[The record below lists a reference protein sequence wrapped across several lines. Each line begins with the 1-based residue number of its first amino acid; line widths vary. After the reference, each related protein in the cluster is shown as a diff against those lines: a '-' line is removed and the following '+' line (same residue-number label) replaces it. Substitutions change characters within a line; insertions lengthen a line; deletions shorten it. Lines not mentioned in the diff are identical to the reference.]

1 MQRRLIIRGTSR
13 FWLACSLLGF
23 VSACLIP
30 GPEAFAQTAETSP
43 DQSEVAGP
51 NSEEPNSE
59 EPSSEE
65 PSSEEPSSEEPSSE
79 EPNSEEPNSEEP
91 SSEEPSSEGPSSEE
105 PSSEEPSSEEP
116 SSKGPSSKGPSSEI
130 VEEAGD
136 AALAPAESDQPG
148 GQRLN
153 LLWLAV
159 KGGPLMIA
167 IGIASLLTVAVVV
180 ERLLALRR
188 SRVMPVALVRG
199 LAGATTDG
207 EQFDPRKAY
216 RLCQTHPSSLAN
228 VVKAMLLKVGRP
240 HPEVERAAQ
249 EAVQREVDTVYRN
262 VRWLNLVAAV
272 TPLIGLLG
280 TVWGMIRA
288 FFDTTQLQAG
298 QNKADF
304 LASGIYVALV
314 TTLGGLAVAIPAA
327 IFAHYFEGR
336 IQSIFQRVDELM
348 FHLFPNV
355 ERYEGRLR
363 VNRRSLSSNGETPPA
378 DGKSDQTEAKTEGT
392 QSKTSAASPD

>member
-51 NSEEPNSE
+51 NSEGPNSE
-59 EPSSEE
+59 GT
-65 PSSEEPSSEEPSSE
+65 
-79 EPNSEEPNSEEP
+79 NSEGTNSEGTN
-91 SSEEPSSEGPSSEE
+91 SEGTDSEGPSSEGPSSEG
-105 PSSEEPSSEEP
+105 PSSEGPSSE
-116 SSKGPSSKGPSSEI
+116 GPSSEGPNSEGPSSEI

-240 HPEVERAAQ
+240 QPEVERAAQ
-249 EAVQREVDTVYRN
+249 EAAQREADTMYRN

-272 TPLIGLLG
+272 APLIGLLG

-392 QSKTSAASPD
+392 QSKTSAVSPD